1 MSEKKKSSQLAAAT
15 DAVHSQGLYE
25 EVEIKRERENGE
37 EEKKDLK
44 ERVNES

>member
-25 EVEIKRERENGE
+25 EVEIKRERMAKR
-37 EEKKDLK
+37 KKK
-44 ERVNES
+44 I